1 MSATLGHAATLQLRP
16 IELAKISPKVKD
28 AKEPQAMRTP
38 SLENSPAD
46 GATPAIV
53 VDDVPDGGFD
63 GWVIA
68 FACSTITYV
77 HPDPQFIYDFIR
89 AARFFYVGLTYSW
102 GLVQAKLASEHLAP
116 DSTLAFIGSTTIA
129 FVSFAAIINSRLIRL
144 LGTRNAALLA
154 CSLLG
159 VGQILSG
166 WATKSVSGLF
176 LTNGVI
182 MGIGCS
188 LCFMV
193 SCVSHGRRYC
203 SSPSW

>member
-68 FACSTITYV
+68 FACSTIT
-77 HPDPQFIYDFIR
+77 
-89 AARFFYVGLTYSW
+89 FFYVGLTYSW

-193 SCVSHGRRYC
+193 SCVSHGRRHC